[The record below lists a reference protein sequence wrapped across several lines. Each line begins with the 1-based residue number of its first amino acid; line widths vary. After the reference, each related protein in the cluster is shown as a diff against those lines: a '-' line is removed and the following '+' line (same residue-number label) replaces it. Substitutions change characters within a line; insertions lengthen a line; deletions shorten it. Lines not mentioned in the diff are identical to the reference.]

1 MSLYPRSLTARLATL
16 YSLLVAIL
24 LLLLGL
30 WLEYLIRDHFD
41 EIDHME
47 LTAKLN
53 MIENLLDRVDSPAA
67 LNTLPRYLDDLL
79 TSHATLSVSIR
90 DEAGQILYAYQPD
103 FLEPVKNGE
112 VSSPSARWSVAGHEF
127 IGHEVQQLLPLAQPI
142 PVRVL
147 LGLDITHHAHFLQ
160 DIRRYLWTGIALA
173 ALLTALLGWLV
184 ARQGLAPLKR
194 ITATAKRLS
203 AERLGERLDLQATP
217 PEMLELANAFNS
229 MLNRL
234 EADFQRLSEFSADI
248 AHELRTPVSNLLTE
262 TQVALSRPRSTGEY
276 QDTLHSN
283 LEELERLARMIADML
298 FLAKADHGL
307 LPNPAEPV
315 HLEREVDALLEF
327 YEALAEEKQVT
338 MQLSGAATVTGD
350 HLMLRRAIANLVSN
364 AVRHTSPGGMIEIT
378 ITQAKE
384 MARLSVSNP
393 GETIPTDQLAKLF
406 ERFHRADNIRS
417 HHGEGA
423 GLGLAITR
431 SIVKAHGGDVAVS
444 SQNGITSFCLSLPL
458 SGRQSTSYHRGADA
472 DGE

>member
-79 TSHATLSVSIR
+79 TSQATLSVSIR
-90 DEAGQILYAYQPD
+90 DEEQRILYAYQPD

-160 DIRRYLWTGIALA
+160 DTRRYLWTGIAIA
-173 ALLTALLGWLV
+173 ALLTALLSWLV
-184 ARQGLAPLKR
+184 ARQGLGPLKR

-203 AERLGERLDLQATP
+203 AERLEERLDLQATP
-217 PEMLELANAFNS
+217 PEMVELANAFNG

-262 TQVALSRPRSTGEY
+262 TQVALSRPRSTEEY
-276 QDTLHSN
+276 QDALHSN

-298 FLAKADHGL
+298 FLAKTDHGL

-315 HLEREVDALLEF
+315 HLEEEVTGLLEF
-327 YEALAEEKQVT
+327 YDALAEEKQVR
-338 MQLSGAATVTGD
+338 MQLSGTATVTGD

-364 AVRHTSPGGMIEIT
+364 AVRHTPPGGTIEIT
-378 ITQAKE
+378 ITHDQDMAK
-384 MARLSVSNP
+384 LCVINP
-393 GETIPTDQLAKLF
+393 GETIPADQLPKLF
-406 ERFHRADNIRS
+406 DRFHRADNIRN
-417 HHGEGA
+417 HHGKGA
-423 GLGLAITR
+423 GLGLPITR
-431 SIVKAHGGDVAVS
+431 SIVKAHGGDVAVR
-444 SQNGITSFCLSLPL
+444 SQNGITTFCLTLPL
-458 SGRQSTSYHRGADA
+458 SGTQRTSS
-472 DGE
+472 EE

>member
-1 MSLYPRSLTARLATL
+1 M
-16 YSLLVAIL
+16 
-24 LLLLGL
+24 
-30 WLEYLIRDHFD
+30 
-41 EIDHME
+41 
-47 LTAKLN
+47 
-53 MIENLLDRVDSPAA
+53 
-67 LNTLPRYLDDLL
+67 
-79 TSHATLSVSIR
+79 
-90 DEAGQILYAYQPD
+90 
-103 FLEPVKNGE
+103 
-112 VSSPSARWSVAGHEF
+112 
-127 IGHEVQQLLPLAQPI
+127 
-142 PVRVL
+142 
-147 LGLDITHHAHFLQ
+147 
-160 DIRRYLWTGIALA
+160 
-173 ALLTALLGWLV
+173 LGWLV

-217 PEMLELANAFNS
+217 PEMLELANAFNG

-393 GETIPTDQLAKLF
+393 GE
-406 ERFHRADNIRS
+406 
-417 HHGEGA
+417 
-423 GLGLAITR
+423 
-431 SIVKAHGGDVAVS
+431 
-444 SQNGITSFCLSLPL
+444 
-458 SGRQSTSYHRGADA
+458 
-472 DGE
+472 